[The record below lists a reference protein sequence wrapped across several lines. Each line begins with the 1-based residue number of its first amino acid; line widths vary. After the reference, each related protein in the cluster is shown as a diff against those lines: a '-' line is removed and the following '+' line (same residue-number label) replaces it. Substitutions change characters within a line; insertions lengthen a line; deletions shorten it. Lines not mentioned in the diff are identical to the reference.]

1 MIDVPHFKK
10 RLLDELSVLENEPGH
25 DEARKPVELDQQSIG
40 RVSRMDAIQ
49 QQQMAQA
56 TERRRQI
63 QLTRIKAALHRIE
76 EDEYG
81 YCAEC
86 GDEILEKRLE
96 ADPAIPTCTKC
107 ASAHEAS

>member
-1 MIDVPHFKK
+1 MVDVARFKQ
-10 RLLDELSVLENEPGH
+10 RLLDELAELANEGTH
-25 DEARKPVELDQQSIG
+25 DEATKPVELDQQSIG
-40 RVSRMDAIQ
+40 RVSRIDAIQ

-63 QLTRIKAALHRIE
+63 QMQRIKAALKRVD

-86 GDEILEKRLE
+86 GDEILEKRLDT
-96 ADPAIPTCTKC
+96 DPAIPTCTKC
-107 ASAHEAS
+107 AAAHETS